1 MTLSSRR
8 SQRLVEARAF
18 GAAGHLPEN
27 DTAWNSLLA
36 VRCVMSRTADIRLS
50 VQMDDDGIEAIHWEA
65 DEGPAAGEQSASAM
79 LLALW
84 DEENR
89 NALRIDLWT
98 KEMSVDDMND
108 FFFQTLLTLGDTY
121 RNATNDASLAS
132 EIKLFARDFAEKAAK
147 TARRNAGSPAA

>member
-1 MTLSSRR
+1 
-8 SQRLVEARAF
+8 
-18 GAAGHLPEN
+18 
-27 DTAWNSLLA
+27 
-36 VRCVMSRTADIRLS
+36 MSRTADIRLS
-50 VQMDDDGIEAIHWEA
+50 VQMDDDGIEAIKWEA

-84 DEENR
+84 DEERR

-147 TARRNAGSPAA
+147 TARRNAGGSAS